1 MKNLNDQSRIELA
14 RQNFIKTGE
23 IDKCVPEDIAVS
35 WRKSAEFG
43 VDASSKVLPGKL
55 NRDVL
60 TNVIVQLNTRDSYF
74 YDAEAEMLDYL
85 GAAIVFVDDHL
96 DVFAIRGS
104 RELKDELRAKNF
116 RFGSNLAESRI
127 GTNAL
132 ALAFESGQDR
142 WVYGSEHYLDALK
155 DYICVATCPQFSN
168 SDRVGIVFPCMII
181 VPKAHYFEGVDAIFS
196 YILKTHMYR
205 QNSILNSNYLMYNAV
220 INFFIAQSGMCYIG
234 IDNSNTIIDV
244 SDNVLTC
251 QNVKLNQIIGLKL
264 GDFSPSLAEV
274 AEKDA
279 NADAPTQVHRVMLK
293 VGPYYVKKKD
303 VLSAGDTI
311 GAVMFLSRDPNLLA
325 QKLKSLDHLTDTD
338 VPDRRTTSAKSSAYV
353 AKYNFGNLVG
363 FSKAFTTAV
372 YKAQRV
378 AQSSSNVL
386 ILGESG
392 TGKEL
397 FAQSIHNASD
407 RRGRPFVSLNCAA
420 MPREL
425 IDSELF
431 GYVEG
436 AFTGARKSGSPGKI
450 ELADGGTLFL
460 DEIGDMPLDLQVHLL
475 KVLEDRQVTR
485 LGDTKPRKVD
495 VRIVVATNQNL
506 QSLVE
511 QGKFRLDLYYRINV
525 FTIRLPALRDRKE
538 DIPDLAYCF
547 LSQCS
552 KAMGK
557 NVTYISQNVLQ
568 AFKAYDWPG
577 NLRELRNSV
586 EYGVNLAAAQKIT
599 INDIPDNIAWL
610 AQDAEAEI
618 DEPEPDDEGIFGAAM
633 SEADTETRQI
643 IELLDKYKGN
653 KSKVANE
660 LGMSRPALYRRLK
673 KLNIDVD

>member
-1 MKNLNDQSRIELA
+1 MNNFSNQEQIATA
-14 RQNFIKTGE
+14 RQKFIKTGA
-23 IDKCVPEDIAVS
+23 IDECVPEDIAAS
-35 WRKSAEFG
+35 WKKSAQFG
-43 VDASSKVLPGKL
+43 VDAGAEVLPGKL
-55 NRDVL
+55 NKDVL
-60 TNVIVQLNTRDSYF
+60 TNVIVQLNDRDSYF
-74 YDAEAEMLDYL
+74 YNSEAALMEHL
-85 GAAIVFVDDHL
+85 GAAIVFADEHF

-104 RELKDELRAKNF
+104 LALKDELRAKNF

-127 GTNAL
+127 GTNAM
-132 ALAFESGQDR
+132 ALSFETGQEC
-142 WVYGSEHYLDALK
+142 WVYGSEHYLKALK
-155 DYICVATCPQFSN
+155 DYVCVAACSQFGTTERFGS
-168 SDRVGIVFPCMII
+168 VFPSMII
-181 VPKAHYFEGVDAIFS
+181 IPISRYYEGLNAIFS

-205 QNSILNSNYLMYNAV
+205 QNSILNANYLMYNAV
-220 INFFIAQSGMCYIG
+220 INFCIAQSGLCYIAV
-234 IDNSNTIIDV
+234 DNSRTIIDV

-251 QNVKLNQIIGLKL
+251 QKVKLNQLIGLKL
-264 GDFSPSLAEV
+264 ADFSATLDEAVSSDS
-274 AEKDA
+274 KG
-279 NADAPTQVHRVMLK
+279 APLMEFKRVMLN
-293 VGPYYVKKKD
+293 VGPYYVKTKEVYSADKVIGS
-303 VLSAGDTI
+303 VL
-311 GAVMFLSRDPNLLA
+311 FLARDPNLLA
-325 QKLKSLDHLTDTD
+325 QKLEAYEHLNDTD
-338 VPDRRTTSAKSSAYV
+338 VPERRITSAKSSAYV
-353 AKYNFGNLVG
+353 AKYNFSNLVG
-363 FSKAFTTAV
+363 FSKTFTAAV
-372 YKAQRV
+372 SKAKCV
-378 AQSSSNVL
+378 AESNSSVL

-397 FAQSIHNASD
+397 FAQSIHNASA

-475 KVLEDRQVTR
+475 KVLEDKKVTR
-485 LGDTKPRKVD
+485 LGDTKPRKID
-495 VRIVVATNQNL
+495 VRIIVATNQNL
-506 QSLVE
+506 QSLVQ

-552 KAMGK
+552 KSLGK

-577 NLRELRNSV
+577 NLRELRNAV

-599 INDIPDNIAWL
+599 INDIPDNIAAL
-610 AQDAEAEI
+610 AENGPEDGEEDCEPNDFEAMMLEADAE
-618 DEPEPDDEGIFGAAM
+618 
-633 SEADTETRQI
+633 TRRI
-643 IELLDKYKGN
+643 IELLEKYKGN
-653 KSKVANE
+653 KSKVADE

-673 KLNIDVD
+673 KLNLNAE

>member
-1 MKNLNDQSRIELA
+1 MKNLNDQSQIELA

-23 IDKCVPEDIAVS
+23 IDKCVPEDIAAS

-116 RFGSNLAESRI
+116 RFGSNLAESRV

-155 DYICVATCPQFSN
+155 DYVCVATCPQISKP
-168 SDRVGIVFPCMII
+168 DRVGIVFPCMII
-181 VPKAHYFEGVDAIFS
+181 VPKVRCFEGMDAIFS

-220 INFFIAQSGMCYIG
+220 INFFIAQSGMCYIAVDTG
-234 IDNSNTIIDV
+234 GTIIDV

-251 QNVKLNQIIGLKL
+251 QNIKLNQIIGLKL
-264 GDFSPSLAEV
+264 SDFSPSLAEV
-274 AEKDA
+274 AEMDVSA
-279 NADAPTQVHRVMLK
+279 EAPTDLHRVMLN

-303 VLSAGDTI
+303 VLSAEDTI

-353 AKYNFGNLVG
+353 AKYSFDNLVG
-363 FSKAFTTAV
+363 FSKAFTDAV

-378 AQSSSNVL
+378 AQSSSSVL

-397 FAQSIHNASD
+397 FAQSIHNASA

-577 NLRELRNSV
+577 NLRELRNAV

-618 DEPEPDDEGIFGAAM
+618 EEPELEDEGIFGAAM

-643 IELLDKYKGN
+643 LELLEKYRGN

>member
-1 MKNLNDQSRIELA
+1 MKNLNDQSEIELA

-23 IDKCVPEDIAVS
+23 IDKCVPEDIAAS
-35 WRKSAEFG
+35 WKKSAEFG

-60 TNVIVQLNTRDSYF
+60 TNVIMQLNTRDSYF
-74 YDAEAEMLDYL
+74 YEAEAEMLDYL

-116 RFGSNLAESRI
+116 RFGSNLAESRV

-132 ALAFESGQDR
+132 ALAFESGQYR

-155 DYICVATCPQFSN
+155 DYICVATCPQILKP
-168 SDRVGIVFPCMII
+168 DRVGIAFPCMII
-181 VPKAHYFEGVDAIFS
+181 VPKERFFEVMESIFS

-205 QNSILNSNYLMYNAV
+205 QNSILNSNYLMFNAV
-220 INFFIAQSGMCYIG
+220 INFFIAQSGMCYIA

-251 QNVKLNQIIGLKL
+251 QNIKLTQILGLKL

-274 AEKDA
+274 AEKDVSA
-279 NADAPTQVHRVMLK
+279 EAPTEVHRVMLK

-303 VLSAGDTI
+303 VISAGDTI

-338 VPDRRTTSAKSSAYV
+338 VPDRRTASAKSSAYV
-353 AKYNFGNLVG
+353 AKYNFSNLVG

-378 AQSSSNVL
+378 AQSSSSVL

-495 VRIVVATNQNL
+495 VRIIVATNQNL

-577 NLRELRNSV
+577 NLRELRNAV

-618 DEPEPDDEGIFGAAM
+618 DEPELSDEGIFGAAM

>member
-23 IDKCVPEDIAVS
+23 IDKCVPEDIAAS

-104 RELKDELRAKNF
+104 RKLKDELRAKNF

-181 VPKAHYFEGVDAIFS
+181 VPKARYFEGVDAIFS

-264 GDFSPSLAEV
+264 ENFSPSLAEV

-279 NADAPTQVHRVMLK
+279 NAEAPTQVHRVMLK

-303 VLSAGDTI
+303 VISAGETI

-325 QKLKSLDHLTDTD
+325 QKLKLLDHLTDTD

-353 AKYNFGNLVG
+353 AKYSFDNLVG
-363 FSKAFTTAV
+363 FSEAFTNAV
-372 YKAQRV
+372 YKARRV
-378 AQSSSNVL
+378 AESSSNVL

-397 FAQSIHNASD
+397 FAQSIHNASA
-407 RRGRPFVSLNCAA
+407 RRG
-420 MPREL
+420 
-425 IDSELF
+425 
-431 GYVEG
+431 
-436 AFTGARKSGSPGKI
+436 AR
-450 ELADGGTLFL
+450 
-460 DEIGDMPLDLQVHLL
+460 
-475 KVLEDRQVTR
+475 
-485 LGDTKPRKVD
+485 
-495 VRIVVATNQNL
+495 
-506 QSLVE
+506 
-511 QGKFRLDLYYRINV
+511 
-525 FTIRLPALRDRKE
+525 
-538 DIPDLAYCF
+538 
-547 LSQCS
+547 
-552 KAMGK
+552 
-557 NVTYISQNVLQ
+557 
-568 AFKAYDWPG
+568 
-577 NLRELRNSV
+577 
-586 EYGVNLAAAQKIT
+586 
-599 INDIPDNIAWL
+599 
-610 AQDAEAEI
+610 
-618 DEPEPDDEGIFGAAM
+618 
-633 SEADTETRQI
+633 
-643 IELLDKYKGN
+643 
-653 KSKVANE
+653 
-660 LGMSRPALYRRLK
+660 LYR
-673 KLNIDVD
+673 

>member
-1 MKNLNDQSRIELA
+1 
-14 RQNFIKTGE
+14 
-23 IDKCVPEDIAVS
+23 
-35 WRKSAEFG
+35 
-43 VDASSKVLPGKL
+43 
-55 NRDVL
+55 
-60 TNVIVQLNTRDSYF
+60 
-74 YDAEAEMLDYL
+74 
-85 GAAIVFVDDHL
+85 
-96 DVFAIRGS
+96 
-104 RELKDELRAKNF
+104 
-116 RFGSNLAESRI
+116 
-127 GTNAL
+127 
-132 ALAFESGQDR
+132 
-142 WVYGSEHYLDALK
+142 
-155 DYICVATCPQFSN
+155 
-168 SDRVGIVFPCMII
+168 
-181 VPKAHYFEGVDAIFS
+181 
-196 YILKTHMYR
+196 
-205 QNSILNSNYLMYNAV
+205 
-220 INFFIAQSGMCYIG
+220 
-234 IDNSNTIIDV
+234 
-244 SDNVLTC
+244 
-251 QNVKLNQIIGLKL
+251 
-264 GDFSPSLAEV
+264 
-274 AEKDA
+274 
-279 NADAPTQVHRVMLK
+279 
-293 VGPYYVKKKD
+293 
-303 VLSAGDTI
+303 
-311 GAVMFLSRDPNLLA
+311 
-325 QKLKSLDHLTDTD
+325 
-338 VPDRRTTSAKSSAYV
+338 
-353 AKYNFGNLVG
+353 
-363 FSKAFTTAV
+363 
-372 YKAQRV
+372 
-378 AQSSSNVL
+378 
-386 ILGESG
+386 
-392 TGKEL
+392 
-397 FAQSIHNASD
+397 
-407 RRGRPFVSLNCAA
+407 

-495 VRIVVATNQNL
+495 VRIIVATNQNL

-577 NLRELRNSV
+577 NLRELRNAV

-610 AQDAEAEI
+610 AQDTDDET
-618 DEPEPDDEGIFGAAM
+618 DEPELSDEGIFGAAM

>member
-1 MKNLNDQSRIELA
+1 MKNLNNQSQMEMS
-14 RQNFIKTGE
+14 RQKFIKTGE
-23 IDKCVPEDIAVS
+23 IDKCVPDEIAES

-43 VDASSKVLPGKL
+43 VDANSEILPGKL

-74 YDAEAEMLDYL
+74 YDAEAKMLDRL

-127 GTNAL
+127 GTNAI
-132 ALAFESGQDR
+132 ALAFESGQDK

-155 DYICVATCPQFSN
+155 NYVCVATCPPFAKPY
-168 SDRVGIVFPCMII
+168 REGIAFPCMII
-181 VPKAHYFEGVDAIFS
+181 VPKSKYSMELRSIFS

-220 INFFIAQSGMCYIG
+220 INFFVAQSGMCYIAV
-234 IDNSNTIIDV
+234 DNSGCIVDV

-251 QNVKLNQIIGLKL
+251 QKVKLNQIIGMKLK
-264 GDFSPSLAEV
+264 DFSPSLGDVCENDV
-274 AEKDA
+274 SDE
-279 NADAPTQVHRVMLK
+279 APAQLKRAMLN

-303 VLSAGDTI
+303 VLSSGEVI
-311 GAVMFLSRDPNLLA
+311 GRVIFLSRDPQLLA
-325 QKLKSLDHLTDTD
+325 QKLEAYDHLADTD

-353 AKYNFGNLVG
+353 AKYSFDNLIG
-363 FSKAFTTAV
+363 FSRTFTAV
-372 YKAQRV
+372 VRKAQRV
-378 AQSSSNVL
+378 AESSSNVL

-397 FAQSIHNASD
+397 FAQSIHNASS

-485 LGDTKPRKVD
+485 LGDIKPRKVNI
-495 VRIVVATNQNL
+495 RIIVATNQNL

-525 FTIRLPALRDRKE
+525 ITIRLPALRDRKE
-538 DIPDLAYCF
+538 DIPDLAYSF

-552 KAMGK
+552 KALGK
-557 NVTYISQNVLQ
+557 SVTYISQNVLQ

-577 NLRELRNSV
+577 NLRELRNAV
-586 EYGVNLAAAQKIT
+586 EYGVNLAAAQKMT
-599 INDIPDNIAWL
+599 INDIPDNIAAL
-610 AQDAEAEI
+610 VQ
-618 DEPEPDDEGIFGAAM
+618 DEPEDGDSEGEGVFGSAM
-633 SEADTETRQI
+633 SESDIEMRQI
-643 IELLDKYKGN
+643 LELLEKYRGN
-653 KSKVANE
+653 KSKVADE
-660 LGMSRPALYRRLK
+660 MGMSRPALYRRLR
-673 KLNIDVD
+673 KLNIEEN